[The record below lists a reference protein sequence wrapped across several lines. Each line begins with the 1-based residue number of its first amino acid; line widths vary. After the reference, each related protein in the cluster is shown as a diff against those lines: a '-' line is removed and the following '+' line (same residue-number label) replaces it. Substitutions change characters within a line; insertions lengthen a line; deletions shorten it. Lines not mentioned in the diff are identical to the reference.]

1 MVMSN
6 TRSLY
11 DKIKRLY
18 QLNFNLTSHRLL
30 AEVLEKLNIAPIVE
44 LTANYI
50 LSDTDAQ
57 CFLQSQLDT
66 NIDILI
72 PDDLQVGSVFCIE
85 RLGTGTI
92 TVGASGTVSLNGID
106 GGEVSIANQWSS
118 VYLRVYAPNK
128 VKAEGNIV

>member
-1 MVMSN
+1 MSN